1 MPTRESALS
10 DSSTTQPRYAQPRYA
25 MLQTMAQ
32 MQDAHNTLVHAQW
45 RTQGY
50 AYYRA
55 IWVECAE
62 MLDHFGWKWWKK
74 QDGDLAQVKLEL
86 VDIWHFA
93 LSEMLRQDKLQDAV
107 ADALYE
113 LGAVSDETEVS
124 QTAGP
129 SLEDSEERFR
139 LAIEALAAACLRTR
153 SFELQPFVDAMAA
166 LPMTYDELFSL
177 YIGKNVLNG
186 FRQNNGYKSGEYR
199 KLWQGREDN
208 EHLIEVLE
216 GLKVAPSELPDA
228 LYSALQQRYD
238 LG

>member
-1 MPTRESALS
+1 
-10 DSSTTQPRYAQPRYA
+10 
-25 MLQTMAQ
+25 MLRTMAR

-93 LSEMLRQDKLQDAV
+93 LSEMLRQDKLQDTV

-113 LGAVSDETEVS
+113 LGAVSGETAVS
-124 QTAGP
+124 RTAGP
-129 SLEDSEERFR
+129 SLQDSEERFR
-139 LAIEALAAACLRTR
+139 LAIEALAVACLRTR
-153 SFELQPFVDAMAA
+153 SFQLQPFVDAMAA

-186 FRQNNGYKSGEYR
+186 FRQNNGYNSGEYR

-216 GLKVAPSELPDA
+216 ELEVAPSELPVA

>member
-32 MQDAHNTLVHAQW
+32 MQDAHNTLVHVQW

-113 LGAVSDETEVS
+113 VDAVSGETAVS

-153 SFELQPFVDAMAA
+153 SFELQPFADAMAA

-216 GLKVAPSELPDA
+216 GLKVAPSELPNA

>member
-107 ADALYE
+107 ADALYKVD
-113 LGAVSDETEVS
+113 AVSGETAVS

-186 FRQNNGYKSGEYR
+186 FRQNNGYKNGEYR

-228 LYSALQQRYD
+228 LYSALQHRYD